1 MTTYQELKEQFSKDF
16 SLGYI
21 NKDSYKAKRE
31 LEHLICYLTSVLIHK
46 DPIKYGSV
54 DKVLA
59 AILNKPELNMEDHY
73 DRFLAALAI
82 RCDDLLFGML
92 TPQDQIEKPEG
103 YTNSKDIIKRIREL
117 LETWTPF

>member
-1 MTTYQELKEQFSKDF
+1 MTTYQELKTQFNQDF

-21 NKDSYKAKRE
+21 NNNSYKAKRE
-31 LEHLICYLTSVLIHK
+31 LEHLICYLTAVLTHK
-46 DPIKYGSV
+46 DPVKYGTA

-82 RCDDLLFGML
+82 RCEDLLFGMKSEEI
-92 TPQDQIEKPEG
+92 DKPEG